1 MEGKPIVQAKKLNVT
16 YLMGRPNQV
25 NAVTDANLEIYPGE
39 FIIFFG
45 PSGCGKST
53 LLYAI
58 AGLERNIQ
66 GDILINDKNLAKFND
81 KELDNHRQHTI
92 GMIFQAYYLIASLN
106 VLNNIVLPQFSL
118 HVNKKEREKKAIDL
132 LKFFGV
138 EKQIDKYPNELS
150 GGQQQRIAICRSLIN
165 EPNLI
170 LADEPTGNLDS
181 KSATDVM
188 NLLLELNEKKKKTVI
203 LVTHSPGSLEYA
215 HRVFYMKDGRIIDV
229 KVNRQPGQT
238 VSKSV
243 TESNVLAKDLE
254 TTIEGKN
261 VGGTDMITRN
271 SKISRSL
278 ELLARTYSNFS
289 QDQLGNLLIPFKAKQ
304 IVSDVLTD
312 MSNHELE
319 ALEIEV
325 ENILKKVL
333 SREGFEKFLDR
344 GINVNGLGLN
354 KRTAKKMSDRI
365 YEIVS
370 EIRALE
376 DQEKK
381 LEQGLVKDNNQEV
394 KDVREFL
401 FETYDVRIHNT
412 KTLERVNQ
420 LIKKRLDNQ
429 IDNKQFFLGLDKPLE
444 AGGANLDTRLAR
456 KLARRLELLIL
467 GKFR

>member
-261 VGGTDMITRN
+261 IGGTDMVTRN

>member
-261 VGGTDMITRN
+261 VGGTDMVTRN